1 VHRQLSAAISY
12 TPLHGSLHSKAYVEK
27 ILKVVNKRHRLAQMA
42 GRASVEFYVGLALKA
57 RGQQDG
63 KDIDVIENAFVIRA
77 FRNGLAVFVS
87 SYVQVFFLGSYP
99 FPLHFFPTLAR
110 PSMNCTDQKPVPW
123 RSYFV
128 FIRLGLEGLVTFKK
142 EVKFDPE
149 AYSVFLPV
157 SVSGVGGE
165 KEAKI
170 SVFDKV
176 KVRIVVEQ
184 DKNTLRGKV
193 KMILVS
199 PVDSTNM

>member
-1 VHRQLSAAISY
+1 
-12 TPLHGSLHSKAYVEK
+12 
-27 ILKVVNKRHRLAQMA
+27 
-42 GRASVEFYVGLALKA
+42 
-57 RGQQDG
+57 
-63 KDIDVIENAFVIRA
+63 
-77 FRNGLAVFVS
+77 
-87 SYVQVFFLGSYP
+87 
-99 FPLHFFPTLAR
+99 
-110 PSMNCTDQKPVPW
+110 MNCADQKPVPW
-123 RSYFV
+123 RSFFV
-128 FIRLGLEGLVTFKK
+128 FIRLGLEGLVTFRK
-142 EVKFDPE
+142 EVKFDSE

-165 KEAKI
+165 NEAKI